1 MMCRF
6 CAACYPIALKST
18 RDYGHARTARIQRK
32 YVVRVERRVNITKIT
47 FIKIRFVNRIK
58 ISILELFCFRL
69 PYSFSTGGCLALNH
83 TIVEAINGYSNLMP
97 GWGGEDDQIYARC
110 VQTKAASSMECLR
123 QICPLFY
130 IDKPMVFVGIVFS

>member
-1 MMCRF
+1 MWGKVIF
-6 CAACYPIALKST
+6 
-18 RDYGHARTARIQRK
+18 
-32 YVVRVERRVNITKIT
+32 
-47 FIKIRFVNRIK
+47 KIRFVNRIK

-123 QICPLFY
+123 QIYPCSTLTSRWCLWVSFSAEILRFSVALASLFDHAFLQATY
-130 IDKPMVFVGIVFS
+130 NFFMPVTCRIYRDGI